1 MQLYKLQNGQN
12 DSQVQCF
19 LILKAKNLKPYHYF
33 QTCIS
38 LIIFHRL
45 FYTRKNS
52 NTRVNKLFPSQF
64 VERTEIAQSVQV
76 IADVP
81 PYTKAKI
88 SKLISI
94 KSGMHWSA
102 TTNNTTRVCK
112 FYRWVE
118 SLWLVLHK
126 FWSHFGIFG
135 VKYHDEKSHF
145 QTFQHVVLACIHY
158 REGYT
163 K

>member
-19 LILKAKNLKPYHYF
+19 LILKANNLKPYHYF

-52 NTRVNKLFPSQF
+52 NMRVNKLFPSQF

-94 KSGMHWSA
+94 KSGMHRSA